1 MELTETFL
9 QETLEAFRRELF
21 SSLRCGMPGNV
32 MAYDAETGLA
42 TVQPALRQKTSS
54 GKVLTAPVLSGVPVL
69 LPSQDFEVTAG
80 SPCQLLF
87 MDFCLDGWLETGQPV
102 VPPSPRQ
109 HDLSDAVAIVGF
121 FPALNTGTHS

>member
-21 SSLRCGMPGNV
+21 SSLHCGMPGNV

-42 TVQPALRQKTSS
+42 TVQPALRQKTAS

-69 LPSQDFEVTAG
+69 LPSQDYAVTAG
-80 SPCQLLF
+80 SPCLLLF
-87 MDFCLDGWLETGQPV
+87 MDFCLDGWLEAGQPV

-109 HDLSDAVAIVGF
+109 HDLSDAIALVGF
-121 FPALNTGTHS
+121 FPALRTG